1 MTSGE
6 VALGRVIATSRGLR
20 YSGRVLPA
28 VLALLAILVLVGG
41 DGLAVTGDLK
51 KDPTELLDK
60 YLSLDLKGARLD
72 PMTWETLKPY
82 INWKEEPVWRH
93 AVVVIGYQLIDD
105 VAQWEV
111 IGPLEV
117 VIPVEFR
124 VLGGMYWDTAGF
136 LAEAQVEQVRF
147 RIKAIGDR
155 WRIMEPIL
163 PPHVG
168 QKWII
173 NYVRQAM
180 LQETDPDRLATLTSL
195 RDDLARA
202 R

>member
-1 MTSGE
+1 
-6 VALGRVIATSRGLR
+6 
-20 YSGRVLPA
+20 
-28 VLALLAILVLVGG
+28 LAILVLVGG